1 MNPLDFARRL
11 WDDWRGETDIRA
23 IDEQAGDDGGGA
35 MSTAR
40 SRLNLGLNIALAV
53 GVVAALAGGLALL
66 FADARTPKGVVI
78 VTPERPLTD
87 ARTPT
92 ETATPSAIAVY
103 VSGAVGEPGVYE
115 LPSDARADDALAAA
129 GGASPDADLERVNLA
144 KRVNDG
150 EHIRVPKRGDP
161 AAIDAPSSQLPP
173 AYAQKTGGEPSP
185 LPAGKI
191 DVNSADADALETLP
205 GIGPARARAIIEH
218 RQANGP
224 FADVDAL
231 TEVRGIGDGI
241 LDSIR
246 ELIEAR

>member
-1 MNPLDFARRL
+1 M

-23 IDEQAGDDGGGA
+23 IDEQARDGGGGA

-53 GVVAALAGGLALL
+53 GVVAALIGGLVLL
-66 FADARTPKGVVI
+66 FADARSPKGVVV

-87 ARTPT
+87 ERTPDA
-92 ETATPSAIAVY
+92 TATPSAIAVY
-103 VSGAVGEPGVYE
+103 VSGAVDAPGVYE

-144 KRVNDG
+144 KRVSDG
-150 EHIRVPKRGDP
+150 EHIRVPRQGDP
-161 AAIDAPSSQLPP
+161 AAIDAPPSQLAPT
-173 AYAQKTGGEPSP
+173 YAETGGEPP
-185 LPAGKI
+185 QRPAGKI
-191 DVNSADADALETLP
+191 DVNSADADTLETLP

-241 LDSIR
+241 LESIR
-246 ELIEAR
+246 DLIEAR

>member
-1 MNPLDFARRL
+1 
-11 WDDWRGETDIRA
+11 
-23 IDEQAGDDGGGA
+23 

-40 SRLNLGLNIALAV
+40 SRLNVGLNIALAV
-53 GVVAALAGGLALL
+53 GVVAALIGGLVLL
-66 FADARTPKGVVI
+66 FADARAPKGVVV

-87 ARTPT
+87 ARTPDA
-92 ETATPSAIAVY
+92 TATPSAVAVY
-103 VSGAVGEPGVYE
+103 VSGAVGAPGVYE

-144 KRVNDG
+144 KRVSDG
-150 EHIRVPKRGDP
+150 EHIRVPRQGDP
-161 AAIDAPSSQLPP
+161 AALDAPPSQLPP
-173 AYAQKTGGEPSP
+173 AYAQPGGGESSP
-185 LPAGKI
+185 RTAGKI
-191 DVNSADADALETLP
+191 DVNSADADTLETLP

-241 LDSIR
+241 LESIR
-246 ELIEAR
+246 DLIEAR